1 MKNHIRVEETS
12 VLYHGLPRFSKNNFL
27 KGLPS
32 KIARRDNNPMK
43 TQKRLI
49 RKHLSYPEMCN
60 TSLNSILTEVL
71 MAI

>member
-1 MKNHIRVEETS
+1 M
-12 VLYHGLPRFSKNNFL
+12 LYHGPPRFSKNNFL

-49 RKHLSYPEMCN
+49 REHLSYPEMCN

-71 MAI
+71 VAI